1 MKVRGVDHPLQ
12 HVLGALSALREEGKT
27 DVSETEKKCDIV
39 SLCCERQSCSDTQV
53 KTEQTCTEKKFC
65 NAIKEVSLE
74 LIHSTVE
81 AMIALVTELSID
93 SNGEA
98 WRKRVRCRQ
107 WKQKVTIWNKG

>member
-53 KTEQTCTEKKFC
+53 KTEQTCTEKNSAMQLKRL
-65 NAIKEVSLE
+65 VWSS
-74 LIHSTVE
+74 ST
-81 AMIALVTELSID
+81 A
-93 SNGEA
+93 
-98 WRKRVRCRQ
+98 Q
-107 WKQKVTIWNKG
+107 WKQ

>member
-1 MKVRGVDHPLQ
+1 M
-12 HVLGALSALREEGKT
+12 
-27 DVSETEKKCDIV
+27 
-39 SLCCERQSCSDTQV
+39 
-53 KTEQTCTEKKFC
+53 
-65 NAIKEVSLE
+65 E